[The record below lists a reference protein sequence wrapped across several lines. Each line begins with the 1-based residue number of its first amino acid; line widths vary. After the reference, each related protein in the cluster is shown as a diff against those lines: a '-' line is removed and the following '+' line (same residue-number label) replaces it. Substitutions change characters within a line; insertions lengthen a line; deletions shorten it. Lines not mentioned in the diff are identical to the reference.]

1 MSPSLEAL
9 IEAAWPKAQARWA
22 TWLSLGAPRLDAG
35 CPSVAQIHLG
45 TREVTLDRD
54 ELTKHQL
61 DDCIEALL
69 AHEVGHHVR
78 YPGTLAVQARLRLME
93 RTLIPFE
100 GVSLLNMFTD
110 LMINEHLG
118 PHYHTQFAK
127 LYRALVPVGEWAR
140 GPATVFYMAVYEELW
155 QLDQGSLMGAAHEP
169 FSAAYPGYRADAQL
183 LAQDLFNL
191 GPNLYTQ
198 YLFFASVVCRYLAP
212 HTDEAPVML
221 GPNACAAGEPSAE
234 DWADAITLTPQERE
248 AIARALRER
257 WIDQENVDR
266 LAGRDAR
273 ERRIMGLPGHGTAD
287 ARKVPEVMAAY
298 YRQQAERHLF
308 RVPTGRVMAEAVVP
322 TTLDEWEPG
331 DAVRAIDWIATLQQ
345 RGALYG
351 AASAL
356 KREPVAD
363 YEGLEVPTWRPRIEI
378 YLDVSGSMPNPVMT
392 LNAMTLAAQILA
404 MAAIRAEGSA
414 RALMYSVGTTD
425 YWTWCRSEIEMSRFL
440 MHYIGGGTEFPFER
454 LAASVEEC
462 TDQQPHRVLITDRD
476 FDANIDASPRH
487 EVIVSQAAARAPLVM
502 LLHRP
507 VDARVSRYQGLGA
520 TVVPVAD
527 LDDFPRMA
535 AALSRALFG
544 GATTARR

>member
-1 MSPSLEAL
+1 MSPTLDDLLAD
-9 IEAAWPKAQARWA
+9 AWPRAQARWA
-22 TWLSLGAPRLDAG
+22 TWLSMGAPRLDTG

-61 DDCIEALL
+61 DDCVEALL

-93 RTLIPFE
+93 RSLIPFE

-118 PHYHTQFAK
+118 VHYRAQFAK
-127 LYRALVPVGEWAR
+127 LYRALVPVTEWAR
-140 GPATVFYMAVYEELW
+140 GPAMLFYLAVYEELW
-155 QLDQGSLMGAAHEP
+155 QLDAGSLMGVAHDP
-169 FSAAYPGYRADAQL
+169 FAAAYPGFRADAQL

-191 GPNLYTQ
+191 GPNLFTQ

-212 HTDEAPVML
+212 HTEEAPAML
-221 GPNACAAGEPSAE
+221 GPGACAAGEPSPE
-234 DWADAITLTPQERE
+234 DWADAITLSPQERE

-257 WIDQENVDR
+257 WIDAEDGER
-266 LAGRDAR
+266 LGGRDAR
-273 ERRIMGLPGHGTAD
+273 ERRILGLPGNGTAD
-287 ARKVPEVMAAY
+287 ASRVPEVMAAY

-378 YLDVSGSMPNPVMT
+378 YLDVSGSMPNPVAT

-454 LAASVEEC
+454 LTASVAEC
-462 TDQQPHRVLITDRD
+462 VDQQPYRVVITDPD
-476 FDANIDASPRH
+476 FDANLDADRRNTETLTS
-487 EVIVSQAAARAPLVM
+487 AAARSHLVL

-507 VDARVSRYQGLGA
+507 RPERVTTYRAMGA
-520 TVVPVAD
+520 TVVPVVD
-527 LDDFPRMA
+527 LEDFPKMA
-535 AALSRALFG
+535 AELSRALF
-544 GATTARR
+544 TPR